1 MKSSLS
7 LRPPAWVGQLWTNP
21 VIVKETRT
29 RMRGWRAFIL
39 VTAHLAALGVM
50 IGLAYLTVGTSIS
63 SSSNLEQRRIFGK
76 VLFWMLVGLEL
87 VMISFTAPALTAGA
101 IANEHERQT
110 YDLLRVT
117 LLRPAA
123 LVGGKYLS
131 GLIFILLLLFTSL
144 PLLSPAFL
152 VGGVLPQ
159 EIIIALLTLLVT
171 AIAFCAVGVFFSSLT
186 QRTLFSTVLSYAFA
200 ILLVFGLPM
209 VMLFIV
215 SLLGVSIS
223 ANNQTLSTAA
233 QIFLVY
239 LGWALV
245 SINPG
250 AALIATEVALLD
262 QQGIW
267 IAHIEIEHG
276 IQVWMISPW
285 LVYVGFYLPVSLLLL
300 WISIQ
305 RVRRLER

>member
-1 MKSSLS
+1 MKTSLK
-7 LRPPAWVGQLWTNP
+7 LRLPGWIEQAWTNP

-39 VTAHLAALGVM
+39 VTAHLAALGLM
-50 IGLAYLTVGTSIS
+50 IGLAYLTVGASIRL
-63 SSSNLEQRRIFGK
+63 SSNLEQRRIFGK
-76 VLFWMLVGLEL
+76 ALFWMLVGLEL

-123 LVGGKYLS
+123 LVSGKYLS

-159 EIIIALLTLLVT
+159 EIIIALLTLLTT
-171 AIAFCAVGVFFSSLT
+171 AIAFCAVGMFFSSLT
-186 QRTLFSTVLSYAFA
+186 QRTLFSTVLAYAFA

-209 VMLFIV
+209 VMLFTI
-215 SLLGVSIS
+215 SLLGVSMG
-223 ANNQTLSTAA
+223 AGNQSFSTAA

-250 AALIATEVALLD
+250 AALIATEAALLD

-267 IAHIEIEHG
+267 SAHIDIKHG
-276 IQVWMISPW
+276 IEVWMVSPW
-285 LVYVGFYLPVSLLLL
+285 LAYVVFYLLVSLLLL
-300 WISIQ
+300 WISVQ